1 MTAAIG
7 HPAARRH
14 PRRTALWVALAVGV
28 LLAFLVG
35 VLATRDSAADK
46 LASTA
51 RCSGSRRPTIAG
63 TTLNGEQLSLS
74 SLRGRWVVLNF
85 VASWCVPCRQE
96 HPELVAFD
104 TRHRPRGDGQ
114 VLGVVF
120 SDKPDNVREFLREHG
135 GDWPVLEDP
144 QGQVALEFGVR
155 GPPESFVI
163 SPSGVVV
170 AKITGPATAA
180 GLEQILASSDG
191 VDAMTRPTAA
201 PAPVAALAGDGG
213 AARHRVQPSRPA
225 ADSGRRRRRRG

>member
-1 MTAAIG
+1 MTASPLPTEA
-7 HPAARRH
+7 PPTR
-14 PRRTALWVALAVGV
+14 RRTALWAAAAVGV
-28 LLAFLVG
+28 LLAFLIG

-46 LASTA
+46 LANSPLLGRA
-51 RCSGSRRPTIAG
+51 APAISG
-63 TTLNGEQLSLS
+63 TTLDGERLDLA

-104 TRHRPRGDGQ
+104 TRHRAVGDGQ

-120 SDKPDNVREFLREHG
+120 SDKPANVREFFREQG

-144 QGQVALEFGVR
+144 QGQIALEFGVR

-163 SPSGVVV
+163 DPSGMVV

-180 GLEQILASSDG
+180 GLERILESS
-191 VDAMTRPTAA
+191 TE
-201 PAPVAALAGDGG
+201 
-213 AARHRVQPSRPA
+213 AAR
-225 ADSGRRRRRRG
+225 

>member
-1 MTAAIG
+1 MTTTSVPPRTGAG
-7 HPAARRH
+7 RH
-14 PRRTALWVALAVGV
+14 TALWVALAVGV

-46 LASTA
+46 MAASPLLGKAAPEIT
-51 RCSGSRRPTIAG
+51 GK
-63 TTLNGEQLSLS
+63 TLNGEQLSLS
-74 SLRGRWVVLNF
+74 ALRGRWVVLNF

-96 HPELVAFD
+96 HPQLVEFD
-104 TRHRPRGDGQ
+104 TRHRAGGDGQ

-120 SDKPDNVREFLREHG
+120 SDKPDDVRDFFRERG

-170 AKITGPATAA
+170 AKIVGPATAD
-180 GLEQILASSDG
+180 GLEQVLASASG
-191 VDAMTRPTAA
+191 VKR
-201 PAPVAALAGDGG
+201 
-213 AARHRVQPSRPA
+213 
-225 ADSGRRRRRRG
+225 

>member
-1 MTAAIG
+1 MTAPSVTRPRSG
-7 HPAARRH
+7 T
-14 PRRTALWVALAVGV
+14 RRTALWVAVAVGV

-46 LASTA
+46 LADSPLLGRSAPNIT
-51 RCSGSRRPTIAG
+51 GK
-63 TTLNGEQLSLS
+63 TLSGEQLSLD

-96 HPELVAFD
+96 HPELSAFD
-104 TRHRPRGDGQ
+104 TRHRATGDGQ

-120 SDKPDNVREFLREHG
+120 SDKPGNVREFMREQG

-163 SPSGVVV
+163 DPSGVVV

-191 VDAMTRPTAA
+191 AKP
-201 PAPVAALAGDGG
+201 
-213 AARHRVQPSRPA
+213 
-225 ADSGRRRRRRG
+225 

>member
-1 MTAAIG
+1 MTATAAVG
-7 HPAARRH
+7 PPATR
-14 PRRTALWVALAVGV
+14 RRTALWSAVAVAA

-46 LASTA
+46 LA
-51 RCSGSRRPTIAG
+51 GSPLLGRPAPEITG
-63 TTLNGEQLSLS
+63 TTLTGDRLSLS

-96 HPELVAFD
+96 HPHLAAFD
-104 TRHRPRGDGQ
+104 TRHRAAGDGG

-120 SDKPDNVREFLREHG
+120 SDKPANVREFFRERG

-163 SPSGVVV
+163 SPRGVVV
-170 AKITGPATAA
+170 AKIVGPATIE
-180 GLEQILASSDG
+180 GLERVLASSSR
-191 VDAMTRPTAA
+191 RP
-201 PAPVAALAGDGG
+201 
-213 AARHRVQPSRPA
+213 S
-225 ADSGRRRRRRG
+225 